1 MVFCAR
7 EMICKPRAVNKRIFH
22 GFARGQNCFISTFWL
37 RRGSMNCGRLSLLW
51 NGAREMRENW
61 HERFAGALGVRQSA
75 SHLWLA
81 LRKRKCMRREAVG
94 AWAMETVG

>member
-1 MVFCAR
+1 
-7 EMICKPRAVNKRIFH
+7 
-22 GFARGQNCFISTFWL
+22 
-37 RRGSMNCGRLSLLW
+37 
-51 NGAREMRENW
+51 MRENW

-94 AWAMETVG
+94 AWAMETVE